1 MSTAGSFISA
11 HLRIGNES
19 KTMTTHDTSTIKRGK
34 SLSRPT
40 ALILSLSIALA
51 GCAGRE
57 ARPVASTNPTD
68 SAFDCAGITREFE
81 ANERQITSTVKE
93 RTDAQGKNIV
103 LGATGVLLFLP
114 ALFFMD
120 PKSPEKVEIDAL
132 RNRNNVLT
140 SIAKSKGCP
149 APKSQLTELYK
160 HLDSKPK
167 PASSSDNRD

>member
-1 MSTAGSFISA
+1 MT
-11 HLRIGNES
+11 IGNIS
-19 KTMTTHDTSTIKRGK
+19 KNNRTQTF
-34 SLSRPT
+34 SRST
-40 ALILSLSIALA
+40 ALILALSISLA

-57 ARPVASTNPTD
+57 ARPVASTNPSD
-68 SAFDCAGITREFE
+68 SAFDCAGITREFD

-132 RNRNNVLT
+132 RNRNKVLS
-140 SIAKSKGCP
+140 SIAKSKGCQ

-160 HLDSKPK
+160 HLDAKAK
-167 PASSSDNRD
+167 PASSSDSRN

>member
-1 MSTAGSFISA
+1 MTIGSISKKN
-11 HLRIGNES
+11 R
-19 KTMTTHDTSTIKRGK
+19 TQTF
-34 SLSRPT
+34 SRST
-40 ALILSLSIALA
+40 ALILALSISLA

-93 RTDAQGKNIV
+93 RSDAQGKNIV
-103 LGATGVLLFLP
+103 LGATGVLLFWP

-120 PKSPEKVEIDAL
+120 PKSPERVEIDAL

-160 HLDSKPK
+160 HLDSKAK

>member
-1 MSTAGSFISA
+1 
-11 HLRIGNES
+11 
-19 KTMTTHDTSTIKRGK
+19 MTTGNISTNKRTTAFSTS
-34 SLSRPT
+34 T
-40 ALILSLSIALA
+40 ALILAFSMVLA

-57 ARPVASTNPTD
+57 ARPVSSTNPTD
-68 SAFDCAGITREFE
+68 SAFDCAGITREFD

-93 RTDAQGKNIV
+93 RSDAQGKNVV
-103 LGATGVLLFLP
+103 LGATGVLLFWP

-167 PASSSDNRD
+167 PASSSDNRN

>member
-1 MSTAGSFISA
+1 
-11 HLRIGNES
+11 
-19 KTMTTHDTSTIKRGK
+19 MTTGSISTNNRTPTF
-34 SLSRPT
+34 SRSM
-40 ALILSLSIALA
+40 ALILAFSILLA

-68 SAFDCAGITREFE
+68 SAFDCAGITREFD

-93 RTDAQGKNIV
+93 RSDAQGKNVV
-103 LGATGVLLFLP
+103 LGATGVLLFWP

-160 HLDSKPK
+160 HLDAKPK
-167 PASSSDNRD
+167 PASSSDNRN

>member
-1 MSTAGSFISA
+1 
-11 HLRIGNES
+11 
-19 KTMTTHDTSTIKRGK
+19 MTTGNISKNNRTQTF
-34 SLSRPT
+34 SRST
-40 ALILSLSIALA
+40 ALILALSISLA

-57 ARPVASTNPTD
+57 ARPVASTNPSD
-68 SAFDCAGITREFE
+68 SAFDCAGIAREFE

-132 RNRNNVLT
+132 RNRNKVLT

-160 HLDSKPK
+160 HLDAKAK
-167 PASSSDNRD
+167 PASSSDGRN

>member
-1 MSTAGSFISA
+1 
-11 HLRIGNES
+11 
-19 KTMTTHDTSTIKRGK
+19 MTTGNISKNNRTQTF
-34 SLSRPT
+34 SRST
-40 ALILSLSIALA
+40 ALILALSISLA

-68 SAFDCAGITREFE
+68 SAFDCAGIAREFE

-160 HLDSKPK
+160 HLDAKAK
-167 PASSSDNRD
+167 PASSSDNRN